1 MGTYACISCRDKLC
15 EYLSC
20 NEVDI
25 DALKTKVRDV
35 RKKCNAAV
43 KKSSEKKREADKDYQ
58 IYAYPYGSEYP
69 SDSANDVKMT
79 DGSQTD
85 CDSKIKTNTEN
96 LYRIIEPFVDFTFI
110 GGTSSNGIYKECFKR
125 SATKETRENNSQY
138 KVKAFIIKSID
149 YSLKYLVKNPCPAK
163 DGKKFTDEV
172 KANVKAV
179 LEQLS
184 ESTSFNHTVQH
195 LNKEFEKEDLK
206 IKEYTGL
213 LQFQKEFID
222 GVFEL
227 RLASGGDIILTP
239 LSSLLDEIQLDD
251 QGANRDQDS
260 IRLGLDKLNSVI
272 EHLYFNGMQMCANIS
287 KNENVLRIS
296 RRLHTYKAID
306 FSTVDRDE
314 YSKLLGIPD
323 SQFQYIKNKNYVGNL
338 NLTSLEKSLCERENL
353 EKLLLNIRNNR
364 DTIVCGKAGSGK
376 SMLAILAFVEQYRR
390 FVTPG
395 QTDARVPI
403 NLYPERL
410 YNQCRDNE
418 FKERLIIN
426 ECERS
431 EEVSHEILS
440 KTSVL
445 FIDNIDEF
453 LSDNTTLT
461 FSIVNCLVDIP
472 MVIFCRS
479 KIRDTIV
486 R

>member
-1 MGTYACISCRDKLC
+1 
-15 EYLSC
+15 
-20 NEVDI
+20 
-25 DALKTKVRDV
+25 
-35 RKKCNAAV
+35 
-43 KKSSEKKREADKDYQ
+43 
-58 IYAYPYGSEYP
+58 
-69 SDSANDVKMT
+69 
-79 DGSQTD
+79 
-85 CDSKIKTNTEN
+85 
-96 LYRIIEPFVDFTFI
+96 
-110 GGTSSNGIYKECFKR
+110 
-125 SATKETRENNSQY
+125 
-138 KVKAFIIKSID
+138 
-149 YSLKYLVKNPCPAK
+149 
-163 DGKKFTDEV
+163 
-172 KANVKAV
+172 
-179 LEQLS
+179 
-184 ESTSFNHTVQH
+184 
-195 LNKEFEKEDLK
+195 LK

>member
-1 MGTYACISCRDKLC
+1 
-15 EYLSC
+15 
-20 NEVDI
+20 
-25 DALKTKVRDV
+25 
-35 RKKCNAAV
+35 
-43 KKSSEKKREADKDYQ
+43 
-58 IYAYPYGSEYP
+58 
-69 SDSANDVKMT
+69 
-79 DGSQTD
+79 
-85 CDSKIKTNTEN
+85 
-96 LYRIIEPFVDFTFI
+96 
-110 GGTSSNGIYKECFKR
+110 
-125 SATKETRENNSQY
+125 
-138 KVKAFIIKSID
+138 
-149 YSLKYLVKNPCPAK
+149 
-163 DGKKFTDEV
+163 
-172 KANVKAV
+172 
-179 LEQLS
+179 
-184 ESTSFNHTVQH
+184 
-195 LNKEFEKEDLK
+195 
-206 IKEYTGL
+206 
-213 LQFQKEFID
+213 
-222 GVFEL
+222 
-227 RLASGGDIILTP
+227 
-239 LSSLLDEIQLDD
+239 LDEIQLDD